1 MTSLTVIGGGI
12 GGFSAA
18 IAGADAGLEVT
29 LVERGEHFGG
39 AAAFSGGQVWVG
51 GNHVAAR
58 EGSLDSVDETLSYI
72 AALADDDPT
81 GYEPERA
88 REWVEGARR
97 AARWFEEHGVIEW
110 TTIPGYPDY
119 YWPDVEGSTPAG
131 RYLTTVPYDAS
142 KLGDWRPLLLEGPHF
157 PVGISYGEAFEL
169 GGMASRSDEF
179 QLLLAQRRAD
189 DILTFGRGILAAF
202 AAAARRARVHLLT
215 ATEATELITAG
226 NTVTGVRVS
235 GPEGVAELDGAVI
248 LATGSHDWATAPYPP
263 VTPLDPID
271 SGSLA
276 PRTLQGDIFKFAE
289 QVGAAT
295 GAIPTWAAPVLPGY
309 ELASPAFSDDP
320 GFRTCVEHCLPH
332 AIIVNRAGERFCDD
346 SWHPDI
352 VEAALREDGATRPH
366 VPMYMIWDSFHH
378 RRYGLGATAPGEPYP
393 ASLVTSAATLEALG
407 TALGID
413 GTGLAG
419 TVEGFNGPARAGL
432 DPSFGRGMKASV
444 RMFRGDLT
452 HEPNPVL
459 GPLEEPPFFGMR
471 LKIVNT
477 GIASAGIMTTD
488 HGRVAAEDG
497 TAIPGLYA
505 VGECALRTTAGV
517 GYNSGFS
524 LSRAMTYGWLAARHV
539 AGVVDD

>member
-1 MTSLTVIGGGI
+1 MTSLTVIGAGL

-18 IAGADAGLEVT
+18 IAGADAGLDVR
-29 LVERGEHFGG
+29 LIERGEHFGG

-51 GNHVAAR
+51 GNHVADR

-72 AALADDDPT
+72 AALTVADPT
-81 GYEPERA
+81 SYEPQRA
-88 REWVEGARR
+88 REWVVSARR
-97 AARWFEEHGVIEW
+97 AAQWFEDHGVIEW
-110 TTIPGYPDY
+110 TIIPGYPDY
-119 YWPDVEGSTPAG
+119 YWPDVEGSKPAG
-131 RYLTTVPYDAS
+131 RYLTTTPYDAS
-142 KLGDWRPLLLEGPHF
+142 NLGDWRDLLIEGPHF
-157 PVGISYGEAFEL
+157 PVGISYDEAFAL
-169 GGMASRSDEF
+169 GGMATRSDEF
-179 QLLLAQRRAD
+179 RQLLAQRRSD
-189 DILTFGRGILAAF
+189 DILTFGRGVLAAF
-202 AAAARRARVHLLT
+202 AAGARRAGVSLLT
-215 ATEATELITAG
+215 ATEATQLVTTD

-235 GPEGVAELDGAVI
+235 GPEGVDVLDGPVI
-248 LATGSHDWATAPYPP
+248 LATGSHDWATAPHPP
-263 VTPLDPID
+263 VTPLDPVD

-276 PRTLQGDIFKFAE
+276 PRTLHGDIFEFAE

-295 GAIPTWAAPVLPGY
+295 GTIPNWAAPVLPGY
-309 ELASPAFSDDP
+309 EIAAPEFSDDP

-352 VEAALREDGATRPH
+352 VEAALREQGATRPH
-366 VPMYMIWDSFHH
+366 VPMFMIWDSFHH
-378 RRYGLGATAPGEPYP
+378 RRYGLGATAPGQPYP
-393 ASLVTSAATLEALG
+393 ASLVTSANTLEALG
-407 TALGID
+407 TALGVD
-413 GTGLAG
+413 AAGLAG
-419 TVEGFNGPARAGL
+419 AVESFNGPARTGS
-432 DPSFGRGMKASV
+432 DPSFGRGTKLSV

-459 GPLEEPPFFGMR
+459 GPVEEPPFFGMR

-488 HGRVAAEDG
+488 HGRVARADG

-517 GYNSGFS
+517 AYNSGFS
-524 LSRAMTYGWLAARHV
+524 LSRAMTYGWLAARHA